1 MSGSAQFRK
10 LNVAPPEQYAGI
22 RVKAFKGSVQ
32 MPRMVVEPVVC
43 PSQICTIGAVAPAP
57 TDIPSIAI
65 LAAPPP
71 MESVPVTVILV
82 VSPNS
87 LKGCISDPLYA
98 AQLPLMVLPQIIERV
113 AARQVFLLQF
123 LRFSQFHHLSTV
135 GKTVPM
141 MGGPIMFRVFAI
153 DLQFII
159 PFITPGPQTIQT
171 LGTSLF
177 SKLTLCND
185 PSGGVDAVHNAVSGY
200 NSNHRRT
207 ESVQKSLHRTSFA
220 LKGLGLS
227 VFGQPDVSNGITLG
241 LDSLDP
247 VIRIKT
253 PIRIVV
259 DQ

>member
-71 MESVPVTVILV
+71 MESVPVTVTLV

-87 LKGCISDPLYA
+87 LKGCISNPLYQILCTSNPLYA
-98 AQLPLMVLPQIIERV
+98 AQLPLMVLPQIVERV
-113 AARQVFLLQF
+113 AARDILFLRF
-123 LRFSQFHHLSTV
+123 LRFSQFHDLCPI

-141 MGGPIMFRVFAI
+141 MGSPIVLGIFPV
-153 DLQFII
+153 DLQFIV
-159 PFITPGPQTIQT
+159 PFITPGSQAI
-171 LGTSLF
+171 
-177 SKLTLCND
+177 
-185 PSGGVDAVHNAVSGY
+185 
-200 NSNHRRT
+200 
-207 ESVQKSLHRTSFA
+207 
-220 LKGLGLS
+220 
-227 VFGQPDVSNGITLG
+227 
-241 LDSLDP
+241 
-247 VIRIKT
+247 
-253 PIRIVV
+253 
-259 DQ
+259 

>member
-1 MSGSAQFRK
+1 MSGFAQLRK

-22 RVKAFKGSVQ
+22 RVKALRGSVQ

-98 AQLPLMVLPQIIERV
+98 AQLPLMVLPQIVERV
-113 AARQVFLLQF
+113 AARDILF
-123 LRFSQFHHLSTV
+123 LRFLGFRQLHHLRPI
-135 GKTVPM
+135 GKTIPM
-141 MGGPIMFRVFAI
+141 MRGPIVLGVFAV
-153 DLQFII
+153 DLQFIV
-159 PFITPGPQTIQT
+159 PFVAPGSQPIQT
-171 LGTSLF
+171 LGTSRF

-185 PSGGVDAVHNAVSGY
+185 PAGGVDTVHNAV
-200 NSNHRRT
+200 RRY
-207 ESVQKSLHRTSFA
+207 
-220 LKGLGLS
+220 
-227 VFGQPDVSNGITLG
+227 
-241 LDSLDP
+241 DP
-247 VIRIKT
+247 H
-253 PIRIVV
+253 
-259 DQ
+259 D